1 MNSKFLIKRAL
12 HVCCLAASAR
22 LTIHTAWGIPPKKPT
37 LNNVGP
43 VFDKQKRYTQQ
54 VDVSFKDTVSPSEM
68 KSEPSKW
75 FVVISTDDGQ
85 QPRVLTIPSGN
96 VAALGTKQAFLTLPP
111 NTLDAHTTSIEVTFS
126 GSSFLWSASG
136 AATSNGSFL
145 QPATDKNSADLYLS
159 GLYSPALHS
168 AAQYT
173 IDAQATLVKQIGFR
187 PVRIGA
193 TAVVATDKRPSAD
206 PDSFLVSGVLQWIPT
221 AKPFMAERIRG
232 ALLQWNFAGLEFDRK
247 ATTQTFISSPEIEFP
262 IRVYPAP
269 KVSNKD
275 TSVALIPTLGVQLGN
290 NFENV
295 ALPNGTGLVFRGT
308 GGAKFTYSRKLT
320 LPYLTQ
326 LTFTSNYSARIP
338 ARSEIFTYTQY
349 NSATGKNTDL
359 PTIGSQTRHHIK
371 NEFDITFAKPFS
383 LTIKH
388 EYGEL
393 PAAFRKVNNS
403 ISVGL
408 TVMFKQNNGAGSQ
421 LDPEKD

>member
-1 MNSKFLIKRAL
+1 MNSKLFIKEAL
-12 HVCCLAASAR
+12 YVCCLG
-22 LTIHTAWGIPPKKPT
+22 TIAQLIVLSAWGAPPKKPT

-54 VDVSFKDTVSPSEM
+54 VDVSFKDPVSPSDI

-75 FVVISTDDGQ
+75 FVVVSTDDGQ
-85 QPRVLTIPSGN
+85 QPQVLTIPVDG
-96 VAALGTKQAFLTLPP
+96 VQPLGPKAAFLTLPP
-111 NTLDAHTTSIEVTFS
+111 GTLSSHTTSIEVNFS
-126 GSSFLWSASG
+126 GSAFLWSASG
-136 AATSNGSFL
+136 SATSNGAFL
-145 QPATDKNSADLYLS
+145 QPATDKNSADIYLS

-173 IDAQATLVKQIGFR
+173 IDAQATLVKQIGLH
-187 PVRIGA
+187 PVRVGA

-206 PDSFLVSGVLQWIPT
+206 PDSFLVSGVLQWIPIAT
-221 AKPFMAERIRG
+221 PFMADRVRG
-232 ALLQWNFAGLEFDRK
+232 ALLQWNFGGLEFDRK
-247 ATTQTFISSPEIEFP
+247 ANTQTFISSPEIEFP

-269 KVSNKD
+269 KVSNSN
-275 TSVALIPTLGVQLGN
+275 TAVTLVPLFGLQLGD
-290 NFENV
+290 NFRNV
-295 ALPNGTGLVFRGT
+295 VSPKGTGLVVRGT

-326 LTFTSNYSARIP
+326 LTFTSNYTARIP
-338 ARSEIFTYTQY
+338 ARPEIFTYTQY
-349 NSATGKNTDL
+349 NSATGKSTDL
-359 PTIGSQTRHHIK
+359 PMIGSQARHHVK
-371 NEFDITFAKPFS
+371 NELDITFAKPFS

-403 ISVGL
+403 ISIGL

-421 LDPEKD
+421 LDPEK